1 MGNKPKDK
9 DKAEGRSQ
17 RAARV
22 TEKGLH
28 TYLVPET
35 PDIVHLVAE
44 RETDIVHRVHEDG
57 TQTEYEERVYAKTL
71 EELVPAVRKAVL
83 EALQACGRLYGIEF
97 GETYIENPNQDTKQQ
112 RGKSA
117 GDEDIRCRPHALVD
131 GVRVVEAEAEKEHD
145 SPREEDAGDLVPV
158 VVAVHDE
165 PSDPYANQGVRH
177 GGDGGEDAFGV
188 ERYAAEVVDMV
199 VAQHEKVHN
208 GLHVGF
214 VEFKT
219 VGHTLQDTIDDEQ
232 PERHPQAVA
241 GFARQHEQ
249 GAEDCDKSQT
259 REDTEKTQVF
269 NRIVPNCVGES
280 VVGRDLTHEHAVPT
294 ERPADEDNQQTAREE
309 FGECLEVEFVVELPI
324 RDVHRD
330 SHTEY
335 EKGKDEVGRGTAVPC
350 RMSQRGI
357 DVRPRAWVVDKNH
370 PCDGD
375 TTQNVQREETLLWLC
390 SRVGLGHNIVVC

>member
-1 MGNKPKDK
+1 MV
-9 DKAEGRSQ
+9 E
-17 RAARV
+17 V
-22 TEKGLH
+22 
-28 TYLVPET
+28 
-35 PDIVHLVAE
+35 
-44 RETDIVHRVHEDG
+44 
-57 TQTEYEERVYAKTL
+57 
-71 EELVPAVRKAVL
+71 
-83 EALQACGRLYGIEF
+83 LQARGRLYGIEF
-97 GETYIENPNQDTKQQ
+97 GEAYIENPNQDTKQQ

-117 GDEDIRCRPHALVD
+117 GDEDIRCRPHTLVD
-131 GVRVVEAEAEKEHD
+131 RVCVVQAEAEKEHD
-145 SPREEDAGDLVPV
+145 SPCEEDAGDLVPV

-177 GGDGGEDAFGV
+177 GGDGGKDAFGV

-199 VAQHEKVHN
+199 VAQHEQVHN

-241 GFARQHEQ
+241 GFARQHKQ
-249 GAEDCDKSQT
+249 SAEDSDKSQA
-259 REDTEKTQVF
+259 REDAEKTQVF
-269 NRIVPNCVGES
+269 NRIEPDCVGES
-280 VVGRDLTHEHAVPT
+280 VVGRDLTHEHSIPT
-294 ERPADEDNQQTAREE
+294 ERPSDEDNQQTAGEE

-324 RDVHRD
+324 RDVHGD

-335 EKGKDEVGRGTAVPC
+335 EKREDKVGRGTAVPC

-375 TTQNVQREETLLWLC
+375 TTQNVQREKTLLWLC
-390 SRVGLGHNIVVC
+390 SHVGLGHNIVVC

>member
-1 MGNKPKDK
+1 M
-9 DKAEGRSQ
+9 
-17 RAARV
+17 
-22 TEKGLH
+22 
-28 TYLVPET
+28 
-35 PDIVHLVAE
+35 
-44 RETDIVHRVHEDG
+44 
-57 TQTEYEERVYAKTL
+57 
-71 EELVPAVRKAVL
+71 
-83 EALQACGRLYGIEF
+83 
-97 GETYIENPNQDTKQQ
+97 
-112 RGKSA
+112 
-117 GDEDIRCRPHALVD
+117 
-131 GVRVVEAEAEKEHD
+131 
-145 SPREEDAGDLVPV
+145 
-158 VVAVHDE
+158 
-165 PSDPYANQGVRH
+165 RH
-177 GGDGGEDAFGV
+177 GGDGGEDALGV

-199 VAQHEKVHN
+199 VAQHEQVHN

-249 GAEDCDKSQT
+249 GAKDCDKSQA
-259 REDTEKTQVF
+259 REDAEKTQVF
-269 NRIVPNCVGES
+269 NRIVPDCVGEC
-280 VVGRDLTHEHAVPT
+280 VVGRDLTHEHTVPT

-309 FGECLEVEFVVELPI
+309 FGEGLEVEFVVELPI

-357 DVRPRAWVVDKNH
+357 DMRPRARVVDKNH

-375 TTQNVQREETLLWLC
+375 TAQNVQREETLLWLC

>member
-1 MGNKPKDK
+1 MGDKPQDK
-9 DKAEGRSQ
+9 DKAQCRCEGT
-17 RAARV
+17 ARV
-22 TEKGLH
+22 AEEGLH

-35 PDIVHLVAE
+35 PHIVCLLAE

-71 EELVPAVRKAVL
+71 EELVPAVRNAMLKALPTIDRRSGVVL
-83 EALQACGRLYGIEF
+83 
-97 GETYIENPNQDTKQQ
+97 GETYVKYPNQNSKQQ
-112 RGKSA
+112 RGKST

-131 GVRVVEAEAEKEHD
+131 RIGIVEAEAEKEHD
-145 SPREEDAGDLVPV
+145 SAGEKDAGDLVPV

-165 PSDPYANQGVRH
+165 PPDPYADERVRH
-177 GGDGGEDAFGV
+177 GRDSGEDAFGV
-188 ERYAAEVVDMV
+188 ERNAAEVVDMV
-199 VAQHEKVHN
+199 VAQHEEVHD

-219 VGHTLQDTIDDEQ
+219 VCHTLQDTIDDKQ
-232 PERHPQAVA
+232 PERYPQAVA
-241 GFARQHEQ
+241 GFAGQHEQ
-249 GAEDCDKSQT
+249 GAEDCDKSQA
-259 REDTEKTQVF
+259 REDAEKTQVR
-269 NRIVPNCVGES
+269 NRIVPDCVGES

-294 ERPADEDNQQTAREE
+294 ERPADEDNQQAAREE
-309 FGECLEVEFVVELPI
+309 FGECLEVEFVVEFPV

-335 EKGKDEVGRGTAVPC
+335 EKREHEVGRGTAVPC

-375 TTQNVQREETLLWLC
+375 TTQNVQGKETLLGLC
-390 SRVGLGHNIVVC
+390 SRVGLGHNIVVY